1 VCISI
6 HTPPFS
12 PTVFDYPEILFPTFH
27 EASDLNTVVEVSA
40 AVFEH
45 AFPIEKKVKID
56 GNGYSYWSF
65 LHHAG
70 QTFTIVCSVTSIGII
85 FSQTFTI
92 VCSVT
97 SIGIIFYAKLTSSL
111 HTVTCLS
118 RYQSKV
124 ILGIFSLERDSFEH
138 GKGEGKGHPSTVAAI
153 IAKGL

>member
-85 FSQTFTI
+85 F
-92 VCSVT
+92 
-97 SIGIIFYAKLTSSL
+97 YAELTSSL

>member
-6 HTPPFS
+6 DTPPFS

-70 QTFTIVCSVTSIGII
+70 QTFTIVCSVTSIGI
-85 FSQTFTI
+85 TFN
-92 VCSVT
+92 
-97 SIGIIFYAKLTSSL
+97 AELTSSL
-111 HTVTCLS
+111 QTVTCLS

>member
-1 VCISI
+1 MCISI

-45 AFPIEKKVKID
+45 AFPIEKEVKID

-70 QTFTIVCSVTSIGII
+70 
-85 FSQTFTI
+85 QTFTI

>member
-1 VCISI
+1 MCISI

-85 FSQTFTI
+85 F
-92 VCSVT
+92 
-97 SIGIIFYAKLTSSL
+97 YAELTSSL